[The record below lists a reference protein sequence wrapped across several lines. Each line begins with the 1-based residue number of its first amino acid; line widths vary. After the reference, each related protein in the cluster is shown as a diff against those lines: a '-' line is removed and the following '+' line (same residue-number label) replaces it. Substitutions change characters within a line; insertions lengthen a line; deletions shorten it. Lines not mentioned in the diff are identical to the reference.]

1 MVLGHFLTAEP
12 SAKGGAMLRSISVA
26 VIAVLVLSACQSGP
40 FWKKNKKDPL
50 LNEGFAETG
59 LMASL
64 QTRFPDIPLPVG
76 AKEDM
81 ERTFVYESSAL
92 QIGRMVYTSKHSV
105 NEVTQFYIKE
115 APKFNWILTSVLQAE
130 GAHLSFEKPG
140 KLMQIVVR
148 VSGIVKGGSL
158 LIISLTPDD
167 RPAQGRTSI
176 RPL

>member
-1 MVLGHFLTAEP
+1 
-12 SAKGGAMLRSISVA
+12 MLRSISVA
-26 VIAVLVLSACQSGP
+26 VIAMLVLSACQSGP

>member
-1 MVLGHFLTAEP
+1 
-12 SAKGGAMLRSISVA
+12 MLRPISVA

-40 FWKKNKKDPL
+40 FWKRNKKDPFL
-50 LNEGFAETG
+50 DEGFAETG
-59 LMASL
+59 LTASL
-64 QTRFPDIPLPVG
+64 ETRFPDIPLPLGV
-76 AKEDM
+76 KEDM

-140 KLMQIVVR
+140 KRMQVVVR
-148 VSGIVKGGSL
+148 VSGIIKGGSL
-158 LIISLTPDD
+158 LIISLTPDNG
-167 RPAQGRTSI
+167 PAQGLTSV